1 MLVYFV
7 QGLLL
12 ALPTTLTPGSFKVF
26 LISESLQ
33 NGFRRSWPIAFA
45 PAITDGPIIVLVVLA
60 LTQLPQT
67 YLDLLRLLGGF
78 FLLYLAARIV
88 VLLRRTT
95 GATLQAP
102 GEHAGRQSLGRAIVI
117 NLLNPNPYIFWA
129 VVAGPILVG
138 ALEQSL
144 VYGLTFVIAFY
155 GAFITGLLIVAWV
168 FGTIGQ
174 INATLN
180 RVLLG
185 VAAAGMVGI
194 GLFQIWNGGRALLG
208 V

>member
-1 MLVYFV
+1 MIAYFV
-7 QGLLL
+7 QGFLL

-26 LISESLQ
+26 LISEALQ

-45 PAITDGPIIVLVVLA
+45 PVITDGAIIALVMLA

-88 VLLRRTT
+88 ALLRRTS
-95 GATLQAP
+95 GAVLKAP
-102 GEHAGRQSLGRAIVI
+102 GEHASRQSLGRAIVI

-129 VVAGPILVG
+129 VVAGPILVT
-138 ALEQSL
+138 ALDQSL
-144 VYGLTFVIAFY
+144 AYGLTFVIAFY
-155 GAFITGLLIVAWV
+155 GAFVTGLLIVIWV
-168 FGTIGQ
+168 FATIGQ

-185 VAAAGMVGI
+185 VAAAGMAGI
-194 GLFQIWNGGRALLG
+194 GLYQIWNGGRAMLG
-208 V
+208 T